1 MLVYISVSAHF
12 LKLFPRKPLKSDF
25 GKKKIVRSFFSEKVH
40 PCALCKMKGLM
51 NKRIN
56 EVYNSIELQYILH
69 NGIYPVLEMC
79 IVFGFISVFK
89 KKFPEKYLEFYL
101 KCPTSK
107 RKSAK
112 I

>member
-89 KKFPEKYLEFYL
+89 KKFPENIWNF
-101 KCPTSK
+101 
-107 RKSAK
+107 